1 MAVLIVCLDLHFF
14 SRVGGPA
21 HIFLAPR
28 VPLLDW
34 CMAVQPTGAGSW
46 VMVSLFRPGYL
57 YRHSLPTLASGVLS
71 FFSMCRTSFRERLTK
86 ERKGALMGVELGE
99 ASPPEQDALD
109 NLISEYRYGIVHD
122 NSG

>member
-1 MAVLIVCLDLHFF
+1 MLSTSYTSNFVRSFLDVGVAVLIVCLDLHFF

-46 VMVSLFRPGYL
+46 VRYHYFALATYIDTLSQPL
-57 YRHSLPTLASGVLS
+57 LPACCRFFQCVGRLSGN
-71 FFSMCRTSFRERLTK
+71 
-86 ERKGALMGVELGE
+86 A
-99 ASPPEQDALD
+99 
-109 NLISEYRYGIVHD
+109 
-122 NSG
+122 